1 MLRVEDYFG
10 GKRLQ
15 LPLMDHVVH
24 AAVRDKI
31 LMLLDVVG
39 KAEVADLQELA
50 VGPDHT

>member
-1 MLRVEDYFG
+1 MLRMEDYFG

-31 LMLLDVVG
+31 HGGSLGAALWILYV
-39 KAEVADLQELA
+39 
-50 VGPDHT
+50 